1 MIISSCHPLPMP
13 YLITTLYLSLSTFLV
28 RTKGHVSPQGRII
41 IVTPSSEHDA
51 DPPNRIA
58 PPVGPCVPNLFLPG
72 LTPILI
78 RFSRV
83 WLQQTHGPRNKSVSR
98 CVYVCVYYHVKN
110 CEWIHMMD
118 SNSVLGLVTSC
129 STQSNHIYSLIN
141 FREQYYCD
149 TYCCSGE
156 RR

>member
-1 MIISSCHPLPMP
+1 MIISSGHPLPMP
-13 YLITTLYLSLSTFLV
+13 YLITTLYLSLSTFRV

-41 IVTPSSEHDA
+41 IVTPWSEHDA

-83 WLQQTHGPRNKSVSR
+83 WLQQAHGPRNKSVS
-98 CVYVCVYYHVKN
+98 
-110 CEWIHMMD
+110 
-118 SNSVLGLVTSC
+118 L
-129 STQSNHIYSLIN
+129 
-141 FREQYYCD
+141 F
-149 TYCCSGE
+149 CSGVCMCVFIIMW
-156 RR
+156 RIVNGYTWWTPILFWAWSLRVAHKVITFIVL